1 MRLRVAIRISTAY
14 PEMAKENA
22 EAATSHEAG
31 LIEANNDNAMM
42 DCGSQTNPYQLAAV
56 SWGDLR
62 VNANIVDYMNGY
74 SDPRMSKYFN
84 QVIPYRPLQV
94 LPNYWYSALLRQH
107 SCVRKAS

>member
-22 EAATSHEAG
+22 EAAASHEAG

-74 SDPRMSKYFN
+74 GDPRMSKYFN
-84 QVIPYRPLQV
+84 HSTFTWSHSGICRH
-94 LPNYWYSALLRQH
+94 ALRRRWFCQ
-107 SCVRKAS
+107 K